1 MHGEQ
6 HIINEK
12 NSQKQ
17 NMHIDRKSGI
27 AVIIGIGIIFAT
39 FSMITLPEI
48 DAEQNDPWSYQTMRT
63 KLMNAESNISQF
75 DEKP

>member
-1 MHGEQ
+1 
-6 HIINEK
+6 
-12 NSQKQ
+12 
-17 NMHIDRKSGI
+17 MHIDRKSGI
-27 AVIIGIGIIFAT
+27 AIIIGIGIIFAT

-48 DAEQNDPWSYQTMRT
+48 DAEQNDPWSYQTMRA